1 MATLREAIPDYK
13 TNGIFKNIPGI
24 SSWGM
29 SPELLDIT
37 LMGKYGNKTI
47 NSLMKEFTNNQGVVQ
62 DMSGLTNLVWQFH
75 QDNWMKLYDAMRQDY
90 NPIKPY
96 SKDIESSQT
105 VDNDVIKQSQSTTT
119 NNLQKKN
126 TGTVGESG
134 TISDD
139 IDTTKT
145 STLSGSDVESKA
157 GTDTTATLY
166 NSTLKDE
173 DHLQG
178 NTRKT
183 VTGAVELQKQGAEDR
198 HVMTSLD
205 GSNNP
210 VFEGT
215 KVFTD
220 NNRIAPTGQNWEAE
234 GVKHNV
240 TNDKT
245 LTSEANTAESIQASN
260 PYDETGSLGETSIT
274 SATYD
279 PDGNPGTD
287 PVHVPHADDNT
298 ISSDHQGNNNFKP
311 TDAQHTVNNNISQND
326 HTLNESTINKDFSHS
341 ETAEVK
347 NYHEYT
353 NYGQGDD
360 GANARKDTTTYNNYS
375 EQVTQQSFVTD
386 QQGNKD
392 WDHVD
397 HVKSGTDTDTNTYN
411 SSLTTQYGKVDTL
424 TESGDNTRT
433 IANTRT
439 DNLTEALTGTVGVS
453 AGDTVTN
460 DTSIESQSSAV
471 GNLGFMTSQ
480 RQLEEEINLRQ
491 KYFYDGVVKD
501 VAKLLTV
508 GTYA

>member
-105 VDNDVIKQSQSTTT
+105 VDNDISKQSQSTTT

-145 STLSGSDVESKA
+145 STLSGSDAEAKTGS
-157 GTDTTATLY
+157 DTILDTY
-166 NSTLKDE
+166 NSTMADISKIDS
-173 DHLQG
+173 HVS
-178 NTRKT
+178 KT
-183 VTGAVELQKQGAEDR
+183 INGEVEVEKEGSEDR
-198 HVMTSLD
+198 HVHTADNQGDPLNYTEVWS
-205 GSNNP
+205 
-210 VFEGT
+210 
-215 KVFTD
+215 D
-220 NNRIAPTGQNWEAE
+220 NNRILPDGTTAGTQDIKGVTHDITKDTTGTVQAN
-234 GVKHNV
+234 
-240 TNDKT
+240 
-245 LTSEANTAESIQASN
+245 TSEAVQASN
-260 PYDETGSLGETSIT
+260 PYDENTTLGDVEIT
-274 SATYD
+274 AGTIQM
-279 PDGNPGTD
+279 PGTSQKKI
-287 PVHVPHADDNT
+287 PEANET
-298 ISSDHQGNNNFKP
+298 TSDTNFKP
-311 TDAQHTVNNNISQND
+311 TDKQQSANNQATQSE
-326 HTLNESTINKDFSHS
+326 HEFAEKTINQDFSHS
-341 ETAEVK
+341 KTADVK
-347 NYHEYT
+347 NLHET
-353 NYGQGDD
+353 TTYGGTDP
-360 GANARKDTTTYNNYS
+360 RKDTTTYNNYN
-375 EQVTQQSFVTD
+375 EDVLTQTFHTEG
-386 QQGNKD
+386 GNKVYD
-392 WDHVD
+392 EIDHQ
-397 HVKSGTDTDTNTYN
+397 KSGTDTEQTTYN
-411 SSLTTQYGKVDTL
+411 STTTTSYGKVDTL

-460 DTSIESQSSAV
+460 DTSIESQSSAT